1 MIDGYVPAEVNE
13 GVLQTMAMGARP
25 YPMLPYMGLLHTAL
39 GDNIADFLTGKE
51 DAATT
56 LADIEAAYTAAA
68 REQGFLN

>member
-1 MIDGYVPAEVNE
+1 YVPAEVNE

-25 YPMLPYMGLLHTAL
+25 YPMLPYMGLLHTAF
-39 GDNIADFLTGKE
+39 GDHTADFLTGKE